1 MIVKKSFVAIF
12 SAAAIA
18 VSSLG
23 STIAYGSVFADIN
36 DVPWSGAITY
46 IDEAYSLGLMAGY
59 VENNQRYCKPKN
71 NVTYC
76 EAVQLMYA
84 IMSSHSGTSVNS
96 SVVTKW
102 TSTMAANNI
111 PSWAYNAV
119 AYALENSI
127 LTQNDISIF
136 ISSSSNQNYAKRE
149 DVAVIFGKAL
159 AKVYSLASNPTVS
172 YADKDKVATT
182 SVPYLELLNRL
193 NIMVGDSNNNFNP
206 KVNINRAEMSVL
218 VTKAYNTLK
227 GNTNTNTNTPS
238 GAVTQYSGKVSEKTS
253 SGSGYSI
260 TVTNSGKSNTF
271 TTTSATKVTDAN
283 SKSTTVDKIGTGDS
297 IVAVCSGGIATAI
310 IIMSQNSES
319 TNSVKGTI
327 NSVSTSKIA
336 IISSGKTK
344 EYKIDDEDITVTI
357 DGSNSSL
364 SSLVSKFKGS
374 NNFSATV
381 YLDSDDIVTKIVATK
396 GKSSDGDYDDEA
408 IKSITS
414 SKIKLYGG
422 DDIDLPDDTDDV
434 TTVEIDGDDDYDF
447 DDLEKKFKNLDD
459 DEQMIVKD
467 YTTKSGE
474 LRTIKVKIDD
484 LDKSSS
490 SSADGTGLVKSIS
503 STKVKL
509 NDGNSYDFPDDEDDV
524 TMKFDGEK
532 YTDLDDFVSDI
543 DKKLDK
549 DKSVYV
555 EMTIKSKEITKITA
569 TTCKTV
575 EDEEIEEINTSKK
588 RITVDGD
595 DYTYTSSTKV
605 SVKDGNSSITSM
617 SKLVTAIDDNGKTI
631 EVTLVLDDDDNVIIV
646 TGNVTEIE
654 DALIKT
660 YEHKSSASSSYIV
673 LKSSSAKYYFT
684 NSTDFNSKGDYT
696 DRSDLDEAVNEDEED
711 VIVTITL
718 DDDGKIDEI
727 RADKD

>member
-1 MIVKKSFVAIF
+1 M
-12 SAAAIA
+12 
-18 VSSLG
+18 
-23 STIAYGSVFADIN
+23 
-36 DVPWSGAITY
+36 
-46 IDEAYSLGLMAGY
+46 
-59 VENNQRYCKPKN
+59 
-71 NVTYC
+71 
-76 EAVQLMYA
+76 
-84 IMSSHSGTSVNS
+84 
-96 SVVTKW
+96 
-102 TSTMAANNI
+102 
-111 PSWAYNAV
+111 
-119 AYALENSI
+119 
-127 LTQNDISIF
+127 
-136 ISSSSNQNYAKRE
+136 
-149 DVAVIFGKAL
+149 
-159 AKVYSLASNPTVS
+159 
-172 YADKDKVATT
+172 
-182 SVPYLELLNRL
+182 
-193 NIMVGDSNNNFNP
+193 
-206 KVNINRAEMSVL
+206 
-218 VTKAYNTLK
+218 
-227 GNTNTNTNTPS
+227 
-238 GAVTQYSGKVSEKTS
+238 
-253 SGSGYSI
+253 
-260 TVTNSGKSNTF
+260 
-271 TTTSATKVTDAN
+271 
-283 SKSTTVDKIGTGDS
+283 
-297 IVAVCSGGIATAI
+297 
-310 IIMSQNSES
+310 
-319 TNSVKGTI
+319 
-327 NSVSTSKIA
+327 
-336 IISSGKTK
+336 
-344 EYKIDDEDITVTI
+344 
-357 DGSNSSL
+357 

-524 TMKFDGEK
+524 TMKVDGEK

>member
-1 MIVKKSFVAIF
+1 MKKSFVAIF

-36 DVPWSGAITY
+36 DVPWSGAVTY

-467 YTTKSGE
+467 YTTRSGE

>member
-1 MIVKKSFVAIF
+1 MKKSFVAIF

-36 DVPWSGAITY
+36 DVPWSGAVTY

-711 VIVTITL
+711 VIVIITL

>member
-36 DVPWSGAITY
+36 DVPWSGAVTY

>member
-1 MIVKKSFVAIF
+1 MLTS
-12 SAAAIA
+12 
-18 VSSLG
+18 
-23 STIAYGSVFADIN
+23 
-36 DVPWSGAITY
+36 
-46 IDEAYSLGLMAGY
+46 
-59 VENNQRYCKPKN
+59 
-71 NVTYC
+71 C